1 MTKRKQRKTKFIEL
15 KKIYETLHGPH
26 GCMWD
31 KEQTHASLLKD
42 LQEEVDEFVEAVR
55 NRDYPHMKEE
65 VGDILLHVMFQA
77 QIASK
82 SGKFDIEDVID
93 GLIKKIKRRHPHVFG
108 KQKVGSTEEI
118 IANWHKIKAG
128 EKNRRGQGAQEAG
141 NEDG

>member
-1 MTKRKQRKTKFIEL
+1 MKKRNRDKTRFTEL
-15 KKIYETLHGPH
+15 KKIYDTLHGPR

-82 SGKFDIEDVID
+82 SGKFDIEGVID
-93 GLIKKIKRRHPHVFG
+93 GLIKKLKRRHPHVFG
-108 KQKVGSTEEI
+108 KQKVGSTKEI
-118 IANWHKIKAG
+118 IANWHMIKAG
-128 EKNRRGQGAQEAG
+128 EKKRARTRRERGGK
-141 NEDG
+141 

>member
-15 KKIYETLHGPH
+15 KRIYETLHGPH

-42 LQEEVDEFVEAVR
+42 LREEVDEFVEAVR
-55 NRDYPHMKEE
+55 NKDYPHMKEE

-108 KQKVGSTEEI
+108 KQKVGSTREI

-128 EKNRRGQGAQEAG
+128 EKKQARARRTRGGK
-141 NEDG
+141 

>member
-1 MTKRKQRKTKFIEL
+1 MTRVNRGKTKFIEL
-15 KKIYETLHGPH
+15 KQIYETLHGAH

-55 NRDYPHMKEE
+55 SNDYPHMEEE

-93 GLIKKIKRRHPHVFG
+93 GLIRKIKRRHPHVFG
-108 KQKVGSTEEI
+108 DQKVGSTKEI
-118 IANWHKIKAG
+118 IANWNKIKRLEKQRERPRKKAG
-128 EKNRRGQGAQEAG
+128 KK
-141 NEDG
+141 

>member
-1 MTKRKQRKTKFIEL
+1 MTKSNRGKTKFIEL
-15 KKIYETLHGPH
+15 KKIYETLHGEH

-42 LQEEVDEFVEAVR
+42 LQEEVDEFVEAVK
-55 NRDYPHMKEE
+55 NNDYPHMQEE

-82 SGKFDIEDVID
+82 SKKFDIEDVID

-108 KQKVGSTEEI
+108 NQKVRSTREI
-118 IANWHKIKAG
+118 IANWNKIKIL
-128 EKNRRGQGAQEAG
+128 EKQRKRPGQKRGRT
-141 NEDG
+141 